1 VVGVSDGASGLGALH
16 RERHLGVRAHLA
28 EGDCPESS
36 PHVVLKRCGV
46 NIVETDLE
54 LSSRAAKKLFELCGA
69 VGDAL
74 GRSATR
80 SSALLIGQVDASQP
94 PLVAFDT
101 PCPDG

>member
-36 PHVVLKRCGV
+36 PHVVLKRRGV
-46 NIVETDLE
+46 NDVETDLE
-54 LSSRAAKKLFELCGA
+54 LSASTAKKLFELRGA
-69 VGDAL
+69 VSDAL
-74 GRSATR
+74 RRIATR
-80 SSALLIGQVDASQP
+80 SSALLIGQVDVGQP